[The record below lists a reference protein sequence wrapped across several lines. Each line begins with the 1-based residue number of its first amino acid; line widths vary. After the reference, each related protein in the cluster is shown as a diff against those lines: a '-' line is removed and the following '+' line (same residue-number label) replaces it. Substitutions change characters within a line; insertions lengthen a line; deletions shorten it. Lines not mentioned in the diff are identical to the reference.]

1 MNVQIELHRTP
12 LSFVLVHG
20 AGFLIVATGGK
31 VYRHD
36 RCFIESSFHADA
48 RALDEES
55 VSFFLYTSQPVA
67 PMRCLIDAILV
78 VP

>member
-31 VYRHD
+31 KY
-36 RCFIESSFHADA
+36 
-48 RALDEES
+48 
-55 VSFFLYTSQPVA
+55 
-67 PMRCLIDAILV
+67 IDMIGVL
-78 VP
+78 